1 MKKVRTD
8 PSYLKYIKYRNL
20 YNTLKRT
27 AKIKYYTE
35 VFHKYK
41 FDIRNTW
48 KTIRTL
54 IGGEN
59 DKTTVTQTFMSN
71 NNVIWEPKE
80 IASNFCNFFS
90 TIGQQ
95 YADKIPQPVKPYDHC
110 LTKNKARNNK
120 TFFYEAN

>member
-1 MKKVRTD
+1 MSKGLMTSSRTSTKLYHKCMKKVRTD
-8 PSYLKYIKYRNL
+8 PSYIKYIKYRNL

-27 AKIKYYTE
+27 AKIQYYTE
-35 VFHKYK
+35 IFHKYK

-59 DKTTVTQTFMSN
+59 DKTTVTQTLMSN
-71 NNVIWEPKE
+71 SNVITEPKE
-80 IASNFCNFFS
+80 IASNFCNFFA

-95 YADKIPQPVKPYDHC
+95 YADKIPQPVKP
-110 LTKNKARNNK
+110 
-120 TFFYEAN
+120 